1 MRPVS
6 EIRRENLEL
15 LIEEEGTIPALN
27 EKLGRRR
34 NDPSLSFIRAQSVRS
49 STGKPYLMGDKMA
62 REIETKLSLGYGW
75 MDADHSNEAFPE
87 DDDLIYLRRLNVSAC
102 CGASGV
108 QNYED
113 EAYVDL
119 MGVSRVWFKENINQ
133 IRENGYEIIT
143 AAGDSMEPTLKN
155 GDLVVI
161 DRFDTEITK
170 RDGVFCVLIDNDL
183 YLKRVQRVPGS
194 LRFISD
200 NRLYDPFEI
209 RLAEVESRVIVFGR
223 MVNSLNLK
231 RYD

>member
-49 STGKPYLMGDKMA
+49 STGKPYLMGDKSA
-62 REIETKLSLGYGW
+62 RDIESKLKLGRGW

-102 CGASGV
+102 CGAAGV

-113 EAYVDL
+113 EAFVEQIQ
-119 MGVSRVWFKENINQ
+119 VSRPWFQENISK
-133 IRENGYEIIT
+133 IREQGYELIT
-143 AAGDSMEPTLKN
+143 ASGDSMEPTFRN
-155 GDLVVI
+155 GDLIVV
-161 DRFDTEITK
+161 DRQDRDLK
-170 RDGVFCVLIDNDL
+170 RDGVFCVLVDGDL
-183 YLKRVQRVPGS
+183 YVKRVQRIPGAV
-194 LRFISD
+194 LFISD
-200 NRLYDPFEI
+200 NSLYRPFEI
-209 RLAEVESRVIVFGR
+209 PIKEVEFRLQVLGRV
-223 MVNSLNLK
+223 VNSMNLK